1 MSFKRLVWVTAVI
14 TFGLIMLGAY
24 VRLSDAG
31 LGCPDWP
38 GCYGQLTPNHAADH
52 IAAAVQQ
59 QGGEHGPVSL
69 PKAWKEMVHRYIA
82 SFLGLFIIAIAVW
95 AWRKRHQL
103 RQSPWLSI
111 ALVGVVCL
119 QGAFG
124 AWTVTLLLKP
134 AIVTG
139 HLIGGMSLLALL
151 TWLGLRQTSSDQGW
165 SPRRSSSLLKTLAR
179 LGLFFVACQI
189 ILGGWVSTN
198 YAALA
203 CTDFPMCHGSW
214 WPTMEFDHAF
224 HVVREL
230 GQTAS
235 GGLLSMDSLT
245 AIHVVHRVGAV
256 IVALVLLG
264 LSWALWRQAS
274 TRGLAL
280 AVMGALALQVF
291 LGIANVVFQL
301 PLAVAV
307 AHNGGAALLLVTLV
321 LVNYRL
327 ACSPFSELSRS

>member
-1 MSFKRLVWVTAVI
+1 MSFKRLVVLAAVL

-38 GCYGQLTPNHAADH
+38 GCYGQLTPNHAADQ

-82 SFLGLFIIAIAVW
+82 SFLGLLMIAIAVL
-95 AWRKRHQL
+95 AWRRRDELK
-103 RQSPWLSI
+103 QSPWLAF

-139 HLIGGMSLLALL
+139 HLVGGMTLLGLL
-151 TWLGLRQTSSDQGW
+151 TWLGLRQFPVTTPVCTTAC
-165 SPRRSSSLLKTLAR
+165 SPLLKGFAR
-179 LGLFFVACQI
+179 VGLLLVACQI

-203 CTDFPMCHGSW
+203 CSDFPLCHGQL
-214 WPTMEFDHAF
+214 WPAMEFDHAF
-224 HVVREL
+224 HLVREL
-230 GQTAS
+230 GQTS
-235 GGLLSMDSLT
+235 DGGLLSMDSLT
-245 AIHVVHRVGAV
+245 AIHVVHRLGALLV
-256 IVALVLLG
+256 TLVLLT
-264 LSWALWRQAS
+264 LCVVLWRQAKS
-274 TRGLAL
+274 KKLALMVFVAL
-280 AVMGALALQVF
+280 AVQVV

-307 AHNGGAALLLVTLV
+307 AHNGGAALLLMTLV

-327 ACSPFSELSRS
+327 ACISSAELPKS

>member
-1 MSFKRLVWVTAVI
+1 MSFKRLVMLAAVL

-82 SFLGLFIIAIAVW
+82 SFLGLLMIAIAVL
-95 AWRKRHQL
+95 AWRQRDELK
-103 RQSPWLSI
+103 QSPWLAT

-139 HLIGGMSLLALL
+139 HLIGGMTLLALL
-151 TWLGLRQTSSDQGW
+151 TWLGLRQIPVPASVREPVR
-165 SPRRSSSLLKTLAR
+165 SPVLVGMAR
-179 LGLFFVACQI
+179 LGLVLVACQI

-203 CTDFPMCHGSW
+203 CSDFPLCHGQL
-214 WPTMEFDHAF
+214 WPSMEFDHAF
-224 HVVREL
+224 HLVREL
-230 GQTAS
+230 GQTPS

-245 AIHVVHRVGAV
+245 AIHVVHRLGALV
-256 IVALVLLG
+256 VTLVLLA
-264 LSWALWRQAS
+264 LSVVLWRQAS
-274 TRGLAL
+274 TKKL
-280 AVMGALALQVF
+280 AVMVLVALVVQVA

-307 AHNGGAALLLVTLV
+307 AHNGGAAWLLITLV

-327 ACSPFSELSRS
+327 ACTPSSELPKP